1 MNATGNLNLAN
12 PNANACACL
21 RVTDV
26 MQVLGISQA
35 SAYNLV
41 KKAAE
46 TQQPFRVIVALGTYL
61 VLKDSFYEYLYGK
74 KGA

>member
-1 MNATGNLNLAN
+1 MNSTGNVSLDENT
-12 PNANACACL
+12 CACL

-26 MQVLGISQA
+26 MRILGISQA

-61 VLKDSFYEYLYGK
+61 VLKDSFIEYLYGK
-74 KGA
+74 QGA